1 MRCVLSAP
9 RLAVTTCYDPAPA
22 HLERARLVSARLGAP
37 LVPRAAFEVVFSTS
51 GATHLYVVARA
62 HDEVRTPEGGAC
74 FVQPSLLKMKL
85 QDGARHPFVRA
96 LLGPDPRI
104 EVLFDCTL
112 GLGADA
118 MHAACALGC
127 EVQGTEASPVLF
139 SLLEEG
145 LARLARAAPRLAR
158 VRVCNAE
165 AEATLAALPDGA
177 VDVVMLDPMMS
188 RPKRSTPSF
197 AVLRDFAKA
206 ERADAALL
214 HQAARVARQRV
225 VLKLGKG
232 APLPPDAPFAF
243 ARVERGSSVA
253 YWVHDKA

>member
-1 MRCVLSAP
+1 M
-9 RLAVTTCYDPAPA
+9 
-22 HLERARLVSARLGAP
+22 
-37 LVPRAAFEVVFSTS
+37 PRAAFEALFSTS

-62 HDEVRTPEGGAC
+62 HDEVRTPAGGAC

-85 QDGARHPFVRA
+85 AEGARHPFVRA
-96 LLGPDPRI
+96 LLGSDASVAR
-104 EVLFDCTL
+104 VFDATL
-112 GLGADA
+112 GLGVDA

-127 EVQGTEASPVLF
+127 EVQGTEVSAVLF

-145 LARLARAAPRLAR
+145 LARLARATPAVAR
-158 VRVCNAE
+158 VRPMNAE
-165 AEATLAALPDGA
+165 AGASLAALPNDA

-214 HQAARVARQRV
+214 REAARVARRRV

-232 APLPPDAPFAF
+232 APLPQDAPIAF
-243 ARVERGSSVA
+243 ARVERGSSVC